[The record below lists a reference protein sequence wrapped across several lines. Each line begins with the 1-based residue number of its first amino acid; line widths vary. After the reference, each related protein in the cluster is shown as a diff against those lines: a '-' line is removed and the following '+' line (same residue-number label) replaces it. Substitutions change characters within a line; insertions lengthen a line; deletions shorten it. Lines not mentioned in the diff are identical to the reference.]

1 MMKKQAVC
9 ICVIGIIGVFLLVCS
24 CASSKPS
31 VGDIAA
37 ALGPDESV
45 LIFYR
50 GALHFAA
57 PPYTVYVD
65 GIERFSLKANQ
76 SGRLVVPNGVHE
88 FVGVIQKRRNT
99 KKKKKVSVK
108 SEEVTFEIKADW
120 VDGYSDINID
130 FIEKQKNKLR

>member
-1 MMKKQAVC
+1 MKKLSVWAG
-9 ICVIGIIGVFLLVCS
+9 IIGIICVFLFICG

-31 VGDIAA
+31 AGDITTV
-37 ALGPDESV
+37 PEQDESV

-76 SGRLVVPNGVHE
+76 SGRLVIPNGVHE
-88 FVGVIQKRRNT
+88 LVGYVPEYRNT
-99 KKKKKVSVK
+99 FRPKKISVK
-108 SEEVTFEIKADW
+108 SEEITFEIRAVPINGDL
-120 VDGYSDINID
+120 NID
-130 FIEKQKNKLR
+130 FFKKKRKN